1 MIVVTDT
8 NRSNIIA
15 ELSARMNKVSVNAN
29 WALAEGGGDQI
40 VYIEKAYKDYIIDN
54 LPGNSNSQIQG
65 LYDKITG
72 ENYEHGNY
80 GWDYK

>member
-8 NRSNIIA
+8 NRLDIIA
-15 ELSARMNKVSVNAN
+15 ELSARMNKVS
-29 WALAEGGGDQI
+29 GDI
-40 VYIEKAYKDYIIDN
+40 NSYIYIENTYRSYIIDN

>member
-1 MIVVTDT
+1 MIIVTDE
-8 NRSNIIA
+8 NRSNIIL
-15 ELSARMNKVSVNAN
+15 ELSLRMKEVS
-29 WALAEGGGDQI
+29 GDMNSYI
-40 VYIEKAYKDYIIDN
+40 YIEKTYKDYIIDN

>member
-8 NRSNIIA
+8 NRLDIIA
-15 ELSARMNKVSVNAN
+15 ELSARMNKVS
-29 WALAEGGGDQI
+29 GDI
-40 VYIEKAYKDYIIDN
+40 NSYIYIENTYRSYIIDN
-54 LPGNSNSQIQG
+54 LPGNSNSHIQG

>member
-8 NRSNIIA
+8 NRSDIIA
-15 ELSARMNKVSVNAN
+15 ELSARMNKIS
-29 WALAEGGGDQI
+29 GDI
-40 VYIEKAYKDYIIDN
+40 NSYIYIEKTYKDYIIDN